1 MTRQS
6 VFALVAL
13 LAVSACEKKSFEP
26 PDRTERVAEAGERFS
41 ESLFDSISWD
51 SELARSTAGNSTYA
65 AKCRNCHGTLGEG
78 GTAYAEE
85 RGLDVP
91 SLVEPDWLWSDS
103 LNVVRQRIFVG
114 HESGMPTWGVGGITP
129 REIDGAAYYIL
140 EVLRPEVL
148 EDER

>member
-51 SELARSTAGNSTYA
+51 SELARSTADEG
-65 AKCRNCHGTLGEG
+65 RLELHGTLGEG